1 MGPALIENHN
11 SQGIF
16 NIDGLRTLAAAAP
29 GRFLV
34 DGLFKEKSVNILVGN
49 STIGKTPLM
58 VTFGIAVAS
67 GTEVFGLST
76 IQGSV
81 LYADLESTPEEFI
94 TRLEQI
100 SKMAGL
106 AEVPKNF
113 DVWSPHWD
121 LTNVVTN
128 YSDALM
134 KRVEARAYSLVII
147 DPLRNFFPDME
158 QHADKA
164 GAVWNTLRKLGQKLS
179 TAFCFVHHLRKEQA
193 EQGRLIDDPHR
204 WFQNAAGS
212 HALINGADLR
222 LGAETEQRD
231 TDELTLAGLRRGAG
245 PIAPIHLVRDH
256 DPDGEVLGYRRVI
269 GLDRLTDE
277 QRTALN
283 KLSPVFRFVDVQ
295 HVLTTKGASAVAGFL
310 KALVNHGIAVKL
322 DGRQGYKKLM
332 PIPGAAGALAL
343 AA

>member
-1 MGPALIENHN
+1 MIPTLVDRSSAGVL
-11 SQGIF
+11 
-16 NIDGLRTLAAAAP
+16 NIDGLRALAMAAP
-29 GRFLV
+29 GRFLIN
-34 DGLFKEKSVNILVGN
+34 GLIKEKSVNILVGN

-67 GTEVFGLST
+67 GTDVFGLST
-76 IQGSV
+76 VQGNV

-106 AEVPKNF
+106 PEVPKNF

-121 LTNVVTN
+121 TANASTN
-128 YSDALM
+128 YFDALL
-134 KRVEARAYSLVII
+134 KKVEAKHYSLVLI
-147 DPLRNFFPDME
+147 DPLRNFCPDME

-164 GAVWNTLRKLGQKLS
+164 GAVWNTLRKLGQKLG

-222 LGAETEQRD
+222 LGAETEKHD

-245 PIAPIHLVRDH
+245 PIPPIHLVRDH

-269 GLDRLTDE
+269 GLDRLTEE

-310 KALVNHGIAVKL
+310 KALVTHGIAVKL
-322 DGRQGYKKLM
+322 DGRQGYKKLV
-332 PIPGAAGALAL
+332 PIAGVSGGLAL